1 MKIQSIKPQL
11 TPLSVFWSEEAKT
24 LRIPTIQRQF
34 VWDAEDVRD
43 LIDSIVN
50 GYPIGAII
58 IWEPTSSFPSAPL
71 AGKDEGDARRYV
83 LDGQQRLTAL
93 SLMMHG
99 GWLIE
104 RGNKTIRTSAISYV
118 PETGRFYLSEKK
130 GIDVSLIVKA
140 TMGDPDSLL
149 ELQRK
154 YSAVFKSVIATVGQ
168 KIANYQLPMYI
179 LKTDSAHDDSAYERI
194 AEIFTRANSAGVKI
208 GNLEMFLS
216 FFAAAFPRKDKD
228 QIIALHEKLS
238 DSFELDLEPLVRFV
252 FSRMG
257 MSQNQI
263 TKVSSFRRA
272 IQGLKERYA
281 GKPKEIG
288 LILQRSATAIGV
300 VLDLLRH
307 NLGVASSQFVPSQ
320 NALLTLFDFA
330 VARGFASAKDI
341 PAKTRRR
348 MQYWFL
354 VASFNGIYSSSPN
367 GKIEED
373 LGIIRA
379 SKGDFPLDALLK
391 AMKDRPPRANS
402 IDRSAVTDER
412 YNVLRGRTGKEYL
425 MLLDVLLHRNHAT
438 DWAGKDVAS
447 EDAAV
452 HHIFPREFLKDGG
465 ERRDEYI
472 NCIGNLTFIDPS
484 VNSEI
489 GDTAPAE
496 YFKDYRD
503 SALFERHMISD
514 DPKLWTFDTYE
525 KFLDTRLKLLW
536 AKTKEMLEELTS

>member
-1 MKIQSIKPQL
+1 M
-11 TPLSVFWSEEAKT
+11 
-24 LRIPTIQRQF
+24 
-34 VWDAEDVRD
+34 
-43 LIDSIVN
+43 
-50 GYPIGAII
+50 
-58 IWEPTSSFPSAPL
+58 
-71 AGKDEGDARRYV
+71 
-83 LDGQQRLTAL
+83 
-93 SLMMHG
+93 
-99 GWLIE
+99 
-104 RGNKTIRTSAISYV
+104 
-118 PETGRFYLSEKK
+118 
-130 GIDVSLIVKA
+130 
-140 TMGDPDSLL
+140 
-149 ELQRK
+149 
-154 YSAVFKSVIATVGQ
+154 
-168 KIANYQLPMYI
+168 
-179 LKTDSAHDDSAYERI
+179 
-194 AEIFTRANSAGVKI
+194 KI

-354 VASFNGIYSSSPN
+354 
-367 GKIEED
+367 
-373 LGIIRA
+373 
-379 SKGDFPLDALLK
+379 
-391 AMKDRPPRANS
+391 
-402 IDRSAVTDER
+402 
-412 YNVLRGRTGKEYL
+412 LRGRTGKEYL